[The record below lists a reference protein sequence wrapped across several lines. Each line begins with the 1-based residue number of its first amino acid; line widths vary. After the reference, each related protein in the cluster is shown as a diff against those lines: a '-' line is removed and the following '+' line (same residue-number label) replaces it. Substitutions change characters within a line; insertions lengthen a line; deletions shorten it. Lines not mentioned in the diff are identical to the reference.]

1 MKNLFVLAIGFLVGA
16 AAFAQTE
23 KYNIDPAHTSVVFK
37 IDHLGFSDVYGMFPG
52 VSGKFEIDEAKPEN
66 SKIDIKIKA
75 DSVSTHEAK
84 RDKHLKSPDF
94 FNVKQN
100 KEITF
105 KSKSVKKA
113 GDKTYQV
120 TGDLTLNGVT
130 KPLSFEFKRYRT
142 GQDPWGKTR
151 TGGATSFK
159 VKRSDFNMNFMQ
171 GENQLGDEVEMIV
184 SLEGVR
190 E

>member
-1 MKNLFVLAIGFLVGA
+1 MKRVFVLAFGILTGA
-16 AAFAQTE
+16 TALGQTE
-23 KYNIDPAHTSVVFK
+23 TYNIDPAHTSVVFK
-37 IDHLGFSDVYGMFPG
+37 INHLGFSDVYGMFPG
-52 VSGKFEIDEAKPEN
+52 VSGKFDLDETKPEN

-75 DSVSTHEAK
+75 DSVNTHEAK

-105 KSKSVKKA
+105 KSKTVKKA
-113 GDKTYQV
+113 GNNVYQV

-130 KPLSFEFKRYRT
+130 KPLTFEFKRSRT

-151 TGGATSFK
+151 TGGSTSFK

-171 GENQLGDEVEMIV
+171 GENQLGDEVELII
-184 SLEGVR
+184 SLEGAR